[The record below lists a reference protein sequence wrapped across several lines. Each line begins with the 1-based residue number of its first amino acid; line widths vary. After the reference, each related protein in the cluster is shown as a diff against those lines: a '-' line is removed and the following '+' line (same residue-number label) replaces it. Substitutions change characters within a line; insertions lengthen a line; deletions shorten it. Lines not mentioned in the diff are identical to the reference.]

1 MWADQSML
9 GDRTQTGLDL
19 TEVLDLSVMSVV
31 SATPPNS
38 NAATTSCTPKGTI
51 TTPSPLR
58 VVATPL
64 RVPVSDKKT
73 VQQPPTPQRVAVPS
87 PSVSTPQRVLVQSTP
102 TVPMPMRVP
111 VVLST
116 TTQTTPAVSN
126 GTVTKAL
133 PGRVA
138 ASTVTKSTVT
148 KTTTGPVRVHGKPDR
163 KPQSSRALFTEQTQP
178 NRTDECTV
186 LQLQLGPGPLA
197 TSSMMSEDSL
207 NLPYDKT
214 MVLSSSQ
221 TVSRPEDL
229 PVVKQE
235 ASSEGS
241 ASETM
246 EKMQEGQDV
255 TYVQAVSTHTPN
267 NQSAAKKAK
276 LDQSYVIMGDPLTP
290 AVETEETNAGGDE
303 RRMTFTKDDLRPE
316 GQENTASCSTF
327 PTPGHTT
334 AGKRR
339 SLGDVNPPA
348 VAGQHVEQLRKVGLP
363 SMMDKGTFPP
373 PKKPSYMSLTASA
386 AFKRK
391 KHRRSVSSRENFTSK
406 ERQSPVAKET
416 TKPAGTR
423 RKFGFRRSLSCSF

>member
-1 MWADQSML
+1 VGKNNYITINILSIYAISKSNVRATHYLIGILIPSLTLLHIPSFTSIAD
-9 GDRTQTGLDL
+9 
-19 TEVLDLSVMSVV
+19 
-31 SATPPNS
+31 S

-64 RVPVSDKKT
+64 RVQVSDKKT

-87 PSVSTPQRVLVQSTP
+87 PSVSTTQRVLVQSTP
-102 TVPMPMRVP
+102 TVPLPMSVP
-111 VVLST
+111 VIPST
-116 TTQTTPAVSN
+116 TTKTTPAVSN

-138 ASTVTKSTVT
+138 AATVTKSTVT

-241 ASETM
+241 ASGTM
-246 EKMQEGQDV
+246 EQMHEGEMLYTVV
-255 TYVQAVSTHTPN
+255 TLLYW
-267 NQSAAKKAK
+267 
-276 LDQSYVIMGDPLTP
+276 
-290 AVETEETNAGGDE
+290 
-303 RRMTFTKDDLRPE
+303 
-316 GQENTASCSTF
+316 
-327 PTPGHTT
+327 
-334 AGKRR
+334 
-339 SLGDVNPPA
+339 
-348 VAGQHVEQLRKVGLP
+348 
-363 SMMDKGTFPP
+363 
-373 PKKPSYMSLTASA
+373 
-386 AFKRK
+386 
-391 KHRRSVSSRENFTSK
+391 
-406 ERQSPVAKET
+406 
-416 TKPAGTR
+416 
-423 RKFGFRRSLSCSF
+423 